1 MLDLSDDPEAFRA
14 NVSTW
19 IETHCAAELRA
30 IPQAEREM
38 CWGGKRFT
46 FASQAQ
52 RDWMEA
58 AAATGMSAPRWPV
71 EYGGAGLSRAQE
83 KIYREE
89 LARLNAPTPL
99 ESFGLWMLGPA
110 LLQFGTHEQKLHYLP
125 QITRGEI
132 RWCQGYSEPGAGS
145 DLASVQTRAEDKGDH
160 WLINGS
166 KIWTSYADKADWIFA
181 LVRTDRDAPK
191 HRGISFM
198 LIDMGAEGVTT
209 RPIRLIS
216 GASPFCETFFE
227 NVVVPKEDPAGLSR
241 IVGELNRGWDV
252 AKHLLTHEREMIGG
266 GAQGLLGTRSLGAF
280 LSDLD
285 PEILDDPVLK
295 TRAMALEVDSLA
307 TAMTLERYKDMA
319 KQGGVGHASAMLKYA
334 GTELNKRRY
343 ELLMSVTGSE
353 GLEWDGPH
361 GTLAQEW
368 LRTKANSIE
377 GGTSEVMLDILAK
390 RVLDMPSQ

>member
-1 MLDLSDDPEAFRA
+1 MLDLSDNPELFRA

-19 IETHCAAELRA
+19 IEAHCPQALRA
-30 IPQAEREM
+30 IPSKDREI

-46 FASQAQ
+46 FSSAAQ
-52 RDWMEA
+52 RDWMQA
-58 AAATGMSAPRWPV
+58 AAGCGLTAPRWPV
-71 EYGGAGLSRAQE
+71 EYGGAGLTREQE

-110 LLQFGTHEQKLHYLP
+110 LLAFGTHEQKLHYLP
-125 QITRGEI
+125 QITRGDI

-145 DLASVQTRAEDKGDH
+145 DLASVQTRAEDRGDH
-160 WLINGS
+160 WLVNGS

-198 LIDMGAEGVTT
+198 LIDMTAPGVTT

-280 LSDLD
+280 LQDLD
-285 PEILDDPVLK
+285 PQTMQDPVL
-295 TRAMALEVDSLA
+295 RSAAMELEIDSLA

-343 ELLMSVTGSE
+343 ELLMSLTGSE
-353 GLEWDGPH
+353 GLEWDGTH
-361 GTLAQEW
+361 GALAPEW

-390 RVLDMPSQ
+390 RVLDLPAQ